1 MKNFK
6 ISFIF
11 ETYDDWYESDI
22 KDMIETTIDPIYH
35 LGDVFVGEVSVKEI
49 EVKE

>member
-11 ETYDDWYESDI
+11 EVDDDWSKADVKEMVKEI
-22 KDMIETTIDPIYH
+22 IDPIYH
-35 LGDVFVGEVSVKEI
+35 LGDVFVGEVNVE
-49 EVKE
+49 EE

>member
-6 ISFIF
+6 ISFTF
-11 ETYDDWYESDI
+11 EADDDWSKADI

-49 EVKE
+49 EAKG